1 MTKVF
6 LTGASGFI
14 AKHILRELFEKG
26 YDVRASVRSEK
37 RKEEL
42 QALFPDATFEF
53 AMLDLSS
60 DDGWAEALEGCDVLM
75 HTASPFPLS
84 EPKDPQD
91 LIRPAVDGTL
101 RAMKAAEAAGIK
113 RVILTSSCAAIY
125 KQADK
130 PKATPSDETNWTT
143 PDDPSVGAY
152 EASKTLAEKA
162 AWDFVAE
169 HPDMALTTI
178 NPGAVFGPP
187 MDGRFGASLELVEQL
202 MTGKIPMA
210 PPTDMVTVDVRDV
223 ARMHV
228 AAIEL
233 EATKGERFAAVS
245 ARTLCRDGRNAQGMG
260 PDAESPQAGGADVA
274 DASDGA
280 FFGGCER
287 HRLECGAHAGRF
299 GCQSRARVRVHIHS
313 RQGRADRFGRS
324 HQDAHKPEDDTIM
337 ITAYLWG
344 TPNGYKIAIALEEM
358 GLDYQIE
365 WIDITKGEQH
375 QPAS

>member
-233 EATKGERFAAVS
+233 EATKGERFAAVAS
-245 ARTLCRDGRNAQGMG
+245 APRFVEMGAMLKEWDPTLKAPKREAPMWLMRLMAPFSADVKGIVLNAGRTLAVSGAKAERVFGFTFI
-260 PDAESPQAGGADVA
+260 PVKDALI
-274 DASDGA
+274 ASA
-280 FFGGCER
+280 E
-287 HRLECGAHAGRF
+287 A
-299 GCQSRARVRVHIHS
+299 VKT
-313 RQGRADRFGRS
+313 
-324 HQDAHKPEDDTIM
+324 HK
-337 ITAYLWG
+337 L
-344 TPNGYKIAIALEEM
+344 
-358 GLDYQIE
+358 
-365 WIDITKGEQH
+365 
-375 QPAS
+375 